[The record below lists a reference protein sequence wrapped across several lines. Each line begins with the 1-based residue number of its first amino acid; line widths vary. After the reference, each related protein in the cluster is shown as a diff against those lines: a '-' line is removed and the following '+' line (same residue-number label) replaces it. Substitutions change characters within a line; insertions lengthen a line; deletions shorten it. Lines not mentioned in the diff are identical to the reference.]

1 MANLTPQQLAAMS
14 PDQLFAQLGTE
25 KVANMHAVFGNLNL
39 KADALTFS
47 AQDTT
52 DAGRSFFEIL
62 NQNAYNFF
70 CGNPSNQDGLAHL
83 LAALNISKD
92 PSAIIAAVSGVLT
105 AYLGLGPI
113 IAMIVA
119 ALLIKVVFPAVITS
133 LCNDWKNYLNPP
145 TP

>member
-1 MANLTPQQLAAMS
+1 MANLTSQQLATMS
-14 PDQLFAQLGTE
+14 SHQLFAQLGTE

-52 DAGRSFFEIL
+52 DIGRLFFETL
-62 NQNAYNFF
+62 NQNSYNFF
-70 CGNPSNQDGLAHL
+70 CSNPSNQDSLAHL

-92 PSAIIAAVSGVLT
+92 PSAIISAVAGVLM

-133 LCNDWKNYLNPP
+133 LCDDWKKYLNTP